1 MAMRSARQRC
11 GWGGVLL
18 IAVFGCLGGQTGQPT
33 VGTCDSRTLDLDEP
47 VRGVTPSEF
56 MAAFEGV
63 HVVPLSWNVSG
74 GAGIE
79 DQLTLELRRRDGA
92 TPFLNCGNGLEVTMD
107 LSLTTRDYG
116 VLERREI
123 VVSGGAGQLEE
134 ASILV
139 RGARVTLD
147 ADLAVVDGEVRIAGT
162 LTTSDNALPAPTATF
177 PSAGSERAAGA
188 GE

>member
-1 MAMRSARQRC
+1 
-11 GWGGVLL
+11 
-18 IAVFGCLGGQTGQPT
+18 
-33 VGTCDSRTLDLDEP
+33 
-47 VRGVTPSEF
+47 
-56 MAAFEGV
+56 
-63 HVVPLSWNVSG
+63 
-74 GAGIE
+74 
-79 DQLTLELRRRDGA
+79 
-92 TPFLNCGNGLEVTMD
+92 MD

-177 PSAGSERAAGA
+177 PSAGTEPAAGA